1 MLNLVFDKWSVDG
14 YIPNGMDDNLVNYIM
29 FTYQKD
35 ETIYN
40 HMSNAL
46 EKTFG
51 KEFNIWNDL
60 FGIILSKNLIECTPY
75 DPNKKNWI
83 YAIEPW
89 GHLSYSCNLFVDER
103 GGGYK
108 NFFKNIPEKIKKDIN
123 DDNGKLVINYSHEG
137 WVNNWLLKN
146 LYLGIKNSGIS
157 TKNSILIL
165 NDFNLEEKVNK
176 FILENGID
184 KESFPKIINYSYYIP
199 FSSFFFYNKYKKFD
213 INKYFKNK
221 THKFLFLNRRLEVH
235 KLKVLLS
242 LYENIKT
249 ESIISYDK
257 ALVSD
262 DVLFEFTTNLELKN
276 KFDSIPDKIIA
287 DIENLNDVNGYKDEN
302 SELYEKS
309 LFSIVTETNFYNE
322 NDFISEKIFK
332 PLWHMQP
339 FIVVGRPYM
348 LKYLKELGFKT
359 FDWLIDE
366 TYDTIE
372 DNEERMKRII
382 FEIEKINKLDL
393 TILTDIIQQ
402 NYNTLE
408 HNRNVILNI
417 GNNISKIEHALLS
430 HLNDFNDIKY
440 VDLIKNIKYEKGN
453 LV

>member
-1 MLNLVFDKWSVDG
+1 MLNLVFDKWSVEG
-14 YIPNGMDDNLVNYIM
+14 YIPNGMDETLVNYIM
-29 FTYQKD
+29 FNYQKD
-35 ETIYN
+35 EDTYN
-40 HMSNAL
+40 HLPNAL

-51 KEFNIWNDL
+51 KDFNIWNDL
-60 FGIILSKNLIECTPY
+60 FGIILSKNLIKCIPY
-75 DPNKKNWI
+75 TSNKKDWV
-83 YAIEPW
+83 YVIEPW

-103 GGGYK
+103 GGGYR

-137 WVNNWLLKN
+137 WVNDWLLKN
-146 LYLGIKNSGIS
+146 LYLGIKNNGIS

-165 NDFNLEEKVNK
+165 NDFNLEKKINK

-184 KESFPKIINYSYYIP
+184 KETFPKIINYSYYIP
-199 FSSFFFYNKYKKFD
+199 FSSFYFYNKYKEFD
-213 INKYFKNK
+213 TAKYFKNK

-235 KLKVLLS
+235 KLEVLLQ
-242 LYENIKT
+242 LYENIKN

-257 ALVSD
+257 TLISD
-262 DVLFEFTTNLELKN
+262 DVLFEFTTNFELKN
-276 KFDSIPDKIIA
+276 KFDSIPNKSIA
-287 DIENLNDVNGYKDEN
+287 DIENIKDVNGYKDEN

-309 LFSIVTETNFYNE
+309 LFSIVTETNFYND

-339 FIVVGRPYM
+339 FIVIGRPYM

-372 DNEERMKRII
+372 DNNTRMKLII
-382 FEIEKINKLDL
+382 TEIEKLNKMDFNLL
-393 TILTDIIQQ
+393 KEKIHNSYDI
-402 NYNTLE
+402 LE

-417 GNNISKIEHALLS
+417 GNNISEIEYTLLS
-430 HLNDFNDIKY
+430 NLNKFNEIRY
-440 VDLIKNIKYEKGN
+440 LDLIKNINYEKGN